1 MLKQAICDSKI
12 KDELYITSGFEGE
25 IIDKSLAYHM
35 QNDEEVAQAVA
46 DQIKRIQIAV
56 DGYKW

>member
-1 MLKQAICDSKI
+1 MLKQMICDSKI
-12 KDELYITSGFEGE
+12 KDELYITSDFEGE

-35 QNDEEVAQAVA
+35 QSDDEVAQVVA

-56 DGYKW
+56 NG